1 MADNSVTFIFD
12 VVSKSL
18 LIEYRDKVVTLAG
31 PWPSQ
36 QQAKAA
42 AEDYCR
48 IRGWPLP

>member
-1 MADNSVTFIFD
+1 MTDSAVTFIFD

-31 PWPSQ
+31 PWPNH

>member
-1 MADNSVTFIFD
+1 MAENSATIIYD
-12 VVSKSL
+12 VVSKAV
-18 LIEYRDKVVTLAG
+18 LIEYRDKVMTLAG

-36 QQAKAA
+36 ALARAA